1 MKWDENEFEFHCME
15 DYKGM
20 INSIKNNQNHY
31 FLAMGGIP
39 LTTNYIKGN
48 RKNFG

>member
-1 MKWDENEFEFHCME
+1 MNWDESEFEFLCME

-20 INSIKNNQNHY
+20 INSIKNDQNQY

-39 LTTNYIKGN
+39 LTANYIQG
-48 RKNFG
+48 FS